1 MNLKR
6 IIREEL
12 DGLEW
17 IKDTKSNQDIAQEI
31 ADETKIKNG
40 KLYPP
45 FLSSHTSLSS
55 PLFILSP
62 SPLFRNYGEEQ
73 YGLNKEDAND
83 VWKRYGK
90 LLKNKVNNLNESNEL
105 EWIKDT
111 NSNQDIAQEIA
122 DETKIKNDLL
132 HPPFTLSH
140 PFKSHVSIP
149 LHSLPLFL
157 SHFSSFPLLSS
168 SFTKY
173 GKEQYGL
180 NKEDANDVWERYKK
194 LIENKVNNLNESN
207 DLQWIKDVKSDED
220 IDEDIAQELVNNTK
234 IVKDANGNFTIEAD
248 NFRPYP
254 IEDFAYDYAPHFIVQ
269 IESNYGIT
277 DINHISKIWKRY
289 QEGIGVRTA
298 KEYPIGGVN
307 ESNDFSWIDEI
318 PQYDFY
324 NGEYYIDIS
333 ELDDDEAC
341 EVQQAILNIG
351 IDWKDSMGLQKRFC
365 DTRNTKGY
373 IIKNATLYRTPRT
386 FKEYE
391 EAIYPDI
398 IYINGRTDL
407 LA

>member
-6 IIREEL
+6 IIKEEL

-17 IKDTKSNQDIAQEI
+17 IKDTNSNQDIAQEI

-83 VWKRYGK
+83 VW
-90 LLKNKVNNLNESNEL
+90 
-105 EWIKDT
+105 
-111 NSNQDIAQEIA
+111 
-122 DETKIKNDLL
+122 
-132 HPPFTLSH
+132 
-140 PFKSHVSIP
+140 
-149 LHSLPLFL
+149 
-157 SHFSSFPLLSS
+157 
-168 SFTKY
+168 
-173 GKEQYGL
+173 
-180 NKEDANDVWERYKK
+180 ERYKK
-194 LIENKVNNLNESN
+194 LIENKVNNLKESN

>member
-207 DLQWIKDVKSDED
+207 DLQWI
-220 IDEDIAQELVNNTK
+220 Q
-234 IVKDANGNFTIEAD
+234 GG
-248 NFRPYP
+248 P
-254 IEDFAYDYAPHFIVQ
+254 DFNLQTSEF
-269 IESNYGIT
+269 
-277 DINHISKIWKRY
+277 
-289 QEGIGVRTA
+289 
-298 KEYPIGGVN
+298 
-307 ESNDFSWIDEI
+307 
-318 PQYDFY
+318 
-324 NGEYYIDIS
+324 YIDLDGVSS
-333 ELDDDEAC
+333 EEAC
-341 EVQQAILNIG
+341 EIQQKILDMGVYWSGKGKNLKKEHCKSKAYTIKKG
-351 IDWKDSMGLQKRFC
+351 KLYISTYNYNEYNTMIKQLKDTTENFPRLYG
-365 DTRNTKGY
+365 
-373 IIKNATLYRTPRT
+373 KNFSQL
-386 FKEYE
+386 FK
-391 EAIYPDI
+391 
-398 IYINGRTDL
+398 
-407 LA
+407 